1 MIRRATRCEVQLSR
15 ALPAAALAL
24 LSACGQAEPAR
35 FATITGFDPDAER
48 TPPGVA
54 IDPATE
60 LPKPARVAQADD
72 GVVVLQ
78 PPSDL
83 NAASDV
89 VRAFFRAVV
98 DEDVVKLESVLDEQ
112 ASLQLDAQSGRRR
125 ARDYWRLRLSQLDYQ
140 QLASKTVYKDSE
152 VEWYRSEDMP
162 RLTRRG
168 QPALE
173 LVEGDVVLR
182 VPIITTKLNK
192 ERLFGDE
199 IVFVLRPS
207 TTTFRITEMIEPFQM
222 N

>member
-1 MIRRATRCEVQLSR
+1 MIRRATRFEAALSR
-15 ALPAAALAL
+15 ALPCAVLAL
-24 LSACGQAEPAR
+24 VCACGRTEPAR
-35 FATITGFDPDAER
+35 FATTTGFDPDAGR
-48 TPPGVA
+48 RPAGVA
-54 IDPATE
+54 VDPATE
-60 LPKPARVAQADD
+60 LPKPVRVAQADD

-83 NAASDV
+83 KAASDV
-89 VRAFFRAVV
+89 IRAFFRAVV
-98 DEDVVKLESVLDEQ
+98 DENIALLESVLDEQ

-125 ARDYWRLRLSQLDYQ
+125 ARDYWRLRLTQLDYQ
-140 QLASKTVYKDSE
+140 QLASKTIYKDSD

-162 RLTRRG
+162 RLARRG

-182 VPIITTKLNK
+182 VPIATPKLNK

-207 TTTFRITEMIEPFQM
+207 ATTFRITEMIEPFQM